1 MADNLEPMVRSWG
14 KSGDADQDIGAAPA
28 KADAAPNPS
37 TTNTGT
43 GLIAAL
49 NAYWGEL
56 AKARGFIPDIYEIK
70 FADPILMNASIVPPG
85 PVDKSFAGG
94 SLQATA
100 ADKALSEKQSM
111 SPSVRQR
118 SATAGQ
124 QIVQFI
130 DTVLRN
136 SNYITDQQK
145 VYWNNQTNAWDKV
158 NGKPAQNFAWFNISC
173 QAEQLQYDPAQNDFA
188 YRLTYIIAPYQVP
201 VVSEYFDN
209 DTFRGVHKT
218 YNYWFTGQNTQIIS
232 FEQQY
237 DKAWTQVVS
246 SDTRAGAGQE
256 SLKSQ
261 VNSREQWKK
270 RYMPASGQ
278 ARQGGSGSTFE
289 PGANAADYLYSAS
302 TARITLQTLGD
313 PAWIPPPT
321 NIQPGQFVTSPF
333 FSDGTIN
340 TTSSAPFFEFAW
352 NKPTDYDPNT
362 GLMDPGKNNFGADR
376 GNGVAGIAQ
385 VAQSYQCTSVK
396 NIFRAGRFTQ
406 ELTGKWLQIPTKPA
420 DNKRNTDPPSVK
432 AKTEPGRTAEIIN
445 RVSPT
450 QPGRTANTIRKYEAG
465 VAGAISANLSN
476 DQVAALGL
484 TSSTLP
490 ANSIASIN
498 TAELRPA
505 TFPDQDPALQ
515 PPVSVS
521 APSVL
526 PRGGFGSG
534 TTNPSVN
541 SDRPVVSAA
550 APQGIVN
557 DDQGRPQ

>member
-1 MADNLEPMVRSWG
+1 MATPISRTNG
-14 KSGDADQDIGAAPA
+14 KPGENALGGVGAPS
-28 KADAAPNPS
+28 KADAAPKPS
-37 TTNTGT
+37 ATNTGT

-56 AKARGFIPDIYEIK
+56 AAARGGIPDQYEIK

-85 PVDKSFAGG
+85 PLDKSFAGG
-94 SLQATA
+94 TSQQTA
-100 ADKALSEKQSM
+100 ADELLPEKQNM
-111 SPSVRQR
+111 SPTVRQR

-145 VYWNNQTNAWDKV
+145 VYWNTATNAWSEDTRKS
-158 NGKPAQNFAWFNISC
+158 AQNFAWFNISC
-173 QAEQLQYDPAQNDFA
+173 QAEQLDYDPKQNDFA

-201 VVSEYFDN
+201 VISEYFDN

-246 SDTRAGAGQE
+246 SDTRTGAGQE

-278 ARQGGSGSTFE
+278 ARQGGAGSTFE

-302 TARITLQTLGD
+302 TAQIVLQTLGD
-313 PAWIPPPT
+313 PAWIPPPA

-333 FSDGTIN
+333 FPDGTIN

-362 GLMDPGKNNFGADR
+362 GLMDPGQNNFGADR
-376 GNGVAGIAQ
+376 GNGIAGIAQ

-396 NIFRAGRFTQ
+396 NIFRGGKFTQ
-406 ELTGKWLQIPTKPA
+406 ELTGKWLVIPAKTA
-420 DNKRNTDPPSVK
+420 ANGRNTDPPSVK

-450 QPGRTANTIRKYEAG
+450 QPGRTATTIRKYEAG
-465 VAGAISANLSN
+465 VAGAISANLSS

-484 TSSTLP
+484 ASSTLP

-498 TAELRPA
+498 TAELRSALP
-505 TFPDQDPALQ
+505 PDQDPALQ
-515 PPVSVS
+515 PPVAVPV
-521 APSVL
+521 PSVL

-534 TTNPSVN
+534 ATNPSVN
-541 SDRPVVSAA
+541 RDTPVASAA